1 MAVTINGDGTI
12 TGLSVG
18 GLPDGIVD
26 TDVIANNAVTTAK
39 TTVAGIT
46 MAEQWRMNSD
56 TSAGAE
62 QVLQGWSK
70 VTTSLHQGGTIGSS
84 MSVSSGVFTFPST
97 GIYYITGTFIF
108 YVGTSNDAQARVFLK
123 VTYDGSNANTVARFV
138 HGEFGD
144 GVYGSATQHY
154 VLDVND
160 TSNVKVYFQT
170 ESFSSDSKIIAD
182 NSVGETNV
190 TFIRLGD
197 T

>member
-84 MSVSSGVFTFPST
+84 MSVSSGVFTFGS
-97 GIYYITGTFIF
+97 IIALIFI
-108 YVGTSNDAQARVFLK
+108 LLEIK
-123 VTYDGSNANTVARFV
+123 
-138 HGEFGD
+138 
-144 GVYGSATQHY
+144 
-154 VLDVND
+154 
-160 TSNVKVYFQT
+160 
-170 ESFSSDSKIIAD
+170 DSKSKRP
-182 NSVGETNV
+182 NFV
-190 TFIRLGD
+190 L
-197 T
+197 

>member
-26 TDVIANNAVTTAK
+26 TDVIANNAVTSAK

-84 MSVSSGVFTFPST
+84 MSVTSGVFTFPST

-170 ESFSSDSKIIAD
+170 ESMSSNTKIIAD

>member
-84 MSVSSGVFTFPST
+84 MSVTSGVFTFPST
-97 GIYYITGTFIF
+97 GIYYITGTFVF

-123 VTYDGSNANTVARFV
+123 VSHDGSTYNTVARFI

-144 GVYGSATQHY
+144 GVYGSASQHY

-170 ESFSSDSKIIAD
+170 ESMSSNTKIMAD

>member
-1 MAVTINGDGTI
+1 MPVTINGDGTI

-26 TDVIANNAVTTAK
+26 TDVLANNAVTSAK

-56 TSAGAE
+56 STAGAE
-62 QVLQGWSK
+62 TVLQGWSK
-70 VTTSLHQGGTIGSS
+70 VTTANHQGGTIGNN

-97 GIYYITGTFIF
+97 GIYYITGTFVF

-123 VTYDGSNANTVARFV
+123 VSYDGSNYNTVARFV

-144 GVYGSATQHY
+144 GVYGSASQHY
-154 VLDVND
+154 LVDVDN

-170 ESFSSDSKIIAD
+170 ESFSSDSKIMAD
-182 NSVGETNV
+182 STVGETNV
-190 TFIRLGD
+190 SFIRLGD

>member
-123 VTYDGSNANTVARFV
+123 VTYYGSNANTVARFV

-170 ESFSSDSKIIAD
+170 ESMSSNTKIMAD

>member
-84 MSVSSGVFTFPST
+84 MSVTSGVFTFPST

-123 VTYDGSNANTVARFV
+123 VSHDGSTYNTVARFI

>member
-170 ESFSSDSKIIAD
+170 ESFSSDSKNIAD

>member
-170 ESFSSDSKIIAD
+170 ESMSSNTKIMAD

-190 TFIRLGD
+190 PFIRLGD

>member
-1 MAVTINGDGTI
+1 
-12 TGLSVG
+12 
-18 GLPDGIVD
+18 
-26 TDVIANNAVTTAK
+26 
-39 TTVAGIT
+39 
-46 MAEQWRMNSD
+46 MNSD
-56 TSAGAE
+56 TSAGVE

-70 VTTSLHQGGTIGSS
+70 VTTSLHQGGSIGSS

-97 GIYYITGTFIF
+97 GIYYITGTFVF

-123 VTYDGSNANTVARFV
+123 VSHDGSTYNTVARFV

-144 GVYGSATQHY
+144 GVYGSASQHY

-170 ESFSSDSKIIAD
+170 ESVSSNTKIIAD

>member
-97 GIYYITGTFIF
+97 GIYYITCTFIF

-170 ESFSSDSKIIAD
+170 ESMSSNTKIMAD

>member
-123 VTYDGSNANTVARFV
+123 VSHDGSTYNTVARFI

-144 GVYGSATQHY
+144 GVYGSASQHY

-170 ESFSSDSKIIAD
+170 ESMSSNTKIMAD

>member
-84 MSVSSGVFTFPST
+84 MSVTSGVFTFPST

-170 ESFSSDSKIIAD
+170 ESMSSNTKIMAD

>member
-84 MSVSSGVFTFPST
+84 MSVTSGVFTFPST

-144 GVYGSATQHY
+144 GVYGSATQHC

-170 ESFSSDSKIIAD
+170 ESMSSNTKIMAD

>member
-123 VTYDGSNANTVARFV
+123 VSHDGSTYNTVARFI

-170 ESFSSDSKIIAD
+170 ESMSSNTKIMAD

>member
-170 ESFSSDSKIIAD
+170 ESMSSNTKIMAD

>member
-1 MAVTINGDGTI
+1 MSVTINGDGTI
-12 TGLSVG
+12 TGLSVW

-26 TDVIANNAVTTAK
+26 TDVLANNAVTSAK

-56 TSAGAE
+56 SSAGAE
-62 QVLQGWSK
+62 TVLQGWSK
-70 VTTSLHQGGTIGSS
+70 VTTANHQGGTIGSS

-97 GIYYITGTFIF
+97 GIYYITGTFVF

-123 VTYDGSNANTVARFV
+123 VSYDGSNYNTVARFV

-144 GVYGSATQHY
+144 GVYGSASQHY

-170 ESFSSDSKIIAD
+170 ESFSSDSKIMAD
-182 NSVGETNV
+182 STVGETNV

>member
-84 MSVSSGVFTFPST
+84 MSVTSGVFTFPST
-97 GIYYITGTFIF
+97 GIYYITGTFVF

-123 VTYDGSNANTVARFV
+123 VSHDGSTYNTVARFI

-144 GVYGSATQHY
+144 GVYGSASQHY

>member
-123 VTYDGSNANTVARFV
+123 VTYDGSNSNTVARVV
-138 HGEFGD
+138 H
-144 GVYGSATQHY
+144 GSATQHY

-170 ESFSSDSKIIAD
+170 ESMSSNTKIMAD

>member
-84 MSVSSGVFTFPST
+84 MSVTSGVFTFPST

-123 VTYDGSNANTVARFV
+123 VSHDGSTYNTVARFI

-144 GVYGSATQHY
+144 GVYGSASQHY

-170 ESFSSDSKIIAD
+170 ESMSSNTKIMAD

>member
-123 VTYDGSNANTVARFV
+123 VTYDGANANTVARFV

-170 ESFSSDSKIIAD
+170 ESMSSNTKIMAD